1 MLTYIIRRL
10 LYMIPTVIFISLIAF
25 ATIEAPPGDFLN
37 SKLDQIT
44 EQYGSAAPAQVA
56 LLRKQY
62 GLDLP
67 VYQQYF
73 HWVTNIALHGNFGQS
88 FAENR
93 PVSDILKERIPLT
106 IMITLVTLVFTWIV
120 AVPIGVLSAVK
131 QYSVMDYIFTF
142 TAFVGCSVPSF
153 LLALVLM
160 YIFYSAFGWSL
171 GGLFSTS
178 FQGQPWSMAKF
189 VDLMQ
194 HMVLPIVVIGTA
206 GTASLV
212 RVLRSLVLDEL
223 GKQYVQTAR
232 AKGLSERV
240 VIWKHVFKIA
250 ISPVVSTIGWLLPSL
265 ISGSMITSIVL
276 NLPTTGT
283 AMYNALLNQDI
294 YVSGAVVLTVSTFT
308 VFGTLVSDVLLAAI
322 DPRIRY
328 D

>member
-1 MLTYIIRRL
+1 VY
-10 LYMIPTVIFISLIAF
+10 
-25 ATIEAPPGDFLN
+25 
-37 SKLDQIT
+37 
-44 EQYGSAAPAQVA
+44 EQYFLWIS
-56 LLRKQY
+56 
-62 GLDLP
+62 
-67 VYQQYF
+67 
-73 HWVTNIALHGNFGQS
+73 NIVLHGNFGQS

-93 PVSDILKERIPLT
+93 PVSDILAERIPLT
-106 IMITLVTLVFTWIV
+106 IMITTTTLLFTWLLAI
-120 AVPIGVLSAVK
+120 PIGVFSAVK
-131 QYSVMDYIFTF
+131 QYSVLDYFFTF
-142 TAFVGCSVPSF
+142 LAFIGCSIPSF

-160 YIFYSAFGWSL
+160 YLFYAAFGWSL
-171 GGLFSTS
+171 GGLYSTQ
-178 FQGQPWSMAKF
+178 FQTQPWSSAK
-189 VDLMQ
+189 VLDLLQ
-194 HMVLPIVVIGTA
+194 HMILPVIVIGTG

-232 AKGLSERV
+232 AKGLSERK

-294 YVSGAVVLTVSTFT
+294 YLSGAVVLTVSIFT